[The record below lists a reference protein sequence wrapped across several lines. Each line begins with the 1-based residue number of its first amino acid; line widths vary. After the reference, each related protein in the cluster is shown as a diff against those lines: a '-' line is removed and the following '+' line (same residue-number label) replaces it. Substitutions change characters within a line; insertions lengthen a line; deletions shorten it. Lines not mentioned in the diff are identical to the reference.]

1 MAVLDRLVLR
11 LAIYELLAEPET
23 PPKVVINEA
32 LELARS
38 SAATKRWRS
47 STACSTRCG
56 SNSAA
61 NRQLGDAAINGR
73 HVRRTFRESD
83 QVRQRRANFEELVAA
98 RRRSVPARVRAHA
111 HHRRAGRGAYGEDR
125 RASSKPSSRAT
136 RTAGRILAIRSFGK
150 ANFLVLSDGRAK
162 IQVYIRQDA
171 LSERDFAIFKL
182 LDFGDFV
189 GVEGRLF
196 RTKTN
201 ELTIW
206 ASALEFLA
214 KCFLPLPEKWHG
226 LSDVETRYRQR
237 YLDLIVNPDSRR
249 VFEVRS
255 RVLTAIRDVPERAAA
270 TSKSRR
276 R

>member
-11 LAIYELLAEPET
+11 LAAYELLAEPET

-32 LELARS
+32 LELARQYS
-38 SAATKRWRS
+38 GEEAVAVRERR
-47 STACSTRCG
+47 ARRRRG

-61 NRQLGDAAINGR
+61 IGTYVTRPSTADMSDE
-73 HVRRTFRESD
+73 HFRESD
-83 QVRQRRANFEELVAA
+83 LVRQRRENFQELV
-98 RRRSVPARVRAHA
+98 RLGVDPYPRQFERSDTIEALVEAHTAKTGEQLEAEQPRA
-111 HHRRAGRGAYGEDR
+111 
-125 RASSKPSSRAT
+125 

-171 LSERDFAIFKL
+171 LSERDFALFKL

-189 GVEGRLF
+189 GVEGRVF

-206 ASALEFLA
+206 ASSLEFLA

-226 LSDVETRYRQR
+226 LTDVETRYRQR
-237 YLDLIVNPDSRR
+237 YLDLIVNPDSRQ
-249 VFEVRS
+249 VFVVRS
-255 RVLTAIRDVPERAAA
+255 RVLPAIR
-270 TSKSRR
+270 SS
-276 R
+276 